1 MESPA
6 RRLDCKAAPPPGGR
20 PRCHRADGLA
30 KEPQRRY
37 ASVEQMAED
46 IRRHLEGLPVQAAPD
61 SLSYRARKFV
71 FRHKAAVAAA
81 ALIAIAILGGAFA
94 TLREARI
101 AAAHQRRAEE
111 RFNDVRKLANSLMF
125 EIHDSI
131 RDLPGS
137 TSARRLLVTRAQE
150 YLDNLSAQSNGDP
163 SLQRELGGGL

>member
-1 MESPA
+1 M
-6 RRLDCKAAPPPGGR
+6 
-20 PRCHRADGLA
+20 
-30 KEPQRRY
+30 
-37 ASVEQMAED
+37 
-46 IRRHLEGLPVQAAPD
+46 
-61 SLSYRARKFV
+61 
-71 FRHKAAVAAA
+71 
-81 ALIAIAILGGAFA
+81 IAIAILGGAFA

-150 YLDNLSAQSNGDP
+150 ISTTLVPSRMAILLFSENLGLRMSESAMFWDIP
-163 SLQRELGGGL
+163 TERI